1 MVWSEALQS
10 QTKEYFKKM
19 PIACM
24 KHFDDLRFG
33 VCVLLNGEYIIIEN
47 STQSEYKFDSVEAL
61 IEKGWAID

>member
-1 MVWSEALQS
+1 
-10 QTKEYFKKM
+10 
-19 PIACM
+19 M